1 MTTQDSYNYALWL
14 LGAREHSI
22 KEMTQKL
29 SRKGFDK
36 EQIEATLQRLLEYNY
51 LSDQRFAESFARS
64 KAAKPLGR
72 QRIQNEL
79 RQKGIE
85 DEMARA
91 ALDHLEVDWFE
102 LALELKQR
110 KFGENAEK
118 DFKAK
123 GKQTRYLVYRG
134 FSFDEVRYA
143 IEFDPTSDIE

>member
-1 MTTQDSYNYALWL
+1 MTTQDSFNYALWL
-14 LGAREHSI
+14 LGAREHSV
-22 KEMTQKL
+22 KEITQKL
-29 SRKGFDK
+29 ARKGFESEHID
-36 EQIEATLQRLLEYNY
+36 ATITKLEEYNY
-51 LSDQRFAESFARS
+51 LSDQRFAEAFSRS

-79 RQKGIE
+79 RQKGIS

-91 ALDHLEVDWFE
+91 ALDQLEVDWFE

-110 KFGENAEK
+110 KFGEIAEK

-134 FSFDEVRYA
+134 FNFDEVRYA
-143 IEFDPTSDIE
+143 IDFDPLED